1 MHKTQLSRSNPF
13 AVSSAARSVHLQ
25 GCVRGIEFVRHFSE
39 VGAHNE
45 GVLILH
51 FAHDENGRLD
61 VGSTF
66 GTYGAEQQP
75 LEPAES
81 A

>member
-1 MHKTQLSRSNPF
+1 M
-13 AVSSAARSVHLQ
+13 
-25 GCVRGIEFVRHFSE
+25 RHSSE

-51 FAHDENGRLD
+51 FAHDENGRLG